1 MDLEGK
7 NVKLQAIGF
16 DLGHTL
22 TYRSGIP
29 KSWREFYPAAL
40 AGVAGACHFEPDAAQ
55 LAEAETILCQYNTRL
70 HPRTVEVTADTI
82 ITEILHAWGVS
93 AGNLTPLVDAFFGF
107 YTGNAGMLYADALP
121 ALKEI
126 RARHLPIGILSDTAY
141 GMPVRFYAPDLAL
154 LDGQIDVVLT
164 SVDVG
169 FRKPS
174 PVGFLQLAKQ
184 LGVDPAAMAYI
195 GDEEKDIIGA
205 QAVGMLAIY
214 LNRTGSPKSCG
225 ADYTIATLGELAV
238 VLALECG

>member
-1 MDLEGK
+1 
-7 NVKLQAIGF
+7 LQAIGF

-29 KSWREFYPAAL
+29 KSWREFYPAAH

-55 LAEAETILCQYNTRL
+55 MADAEAILCQYNTRL

-82 ITEILHAWGVS
+82 ITEILRAWGVNAS
-93 AGNLTPLVDAFFGF
+93 DLTPLVDAFFRF
-107 YTGNAGMLYADALP
+107 YTGNTSILYDDALP
-121 ALKEI
+121 ALQHFRE
-126 RARHLPIGILSDTAY
+126 RHLPIGILSDTAY
-141 GMPVRFYAPDLAL
+141 GMPTRLYAPDLAL

-169 FRKPS
+169 HRKPS
-174 PVGFLQLAKQ
+174 PIGFLQLAKQ
-184 LGVDPAAMAYI
+184 LGVDPAAMVYI
-195 GDEEKDIIGA
+195 GDEDKDIIGA

-214 LNRTGSPKSCG
+214 LNRTGSTETYG
-225 ADYTIATLGELAV
+225 ADYAIATLGELAV